1 MSDIV
6 FIHWNDTEA
15 RERSQPL
22 TEAGHRVRL
31 HATENAKPPMPPLP
45 EVLVISLDRLPSHGS
60 TVAEWLWEAKSR
72 RGIPIV
78 FVGGAA
84 DKVSLMRAKF
94 PSARFCARGALV
106 STVAAAAR
114 SAAALRGEFGEPKT
128 ESSAPKRPT
137 EAPAKRTSTASA
149 KSTKS
154 PARASATARAT
165 KPAAARGATATAAR
179 PRRRSA

>member
-1 MSDIV
+1 MADIV

-22 TEAGHRVRL
+22 AEAGHRVRL
-31 HATENAKPPMPPLP
+31 HATEGAKSPMPPLP
-45 EVLVISLDRLPSHGS
+45 EVLVISLDRLPTHGGEI
-60 TVAEWLWEAKSR
+60 ADWLWEAKSR

-84 DKVSLMRAKF
+84 DKVSLMRSKF

-114 SAAALRGEFGEPKT
+114 AAAAMRGESGDPKPGVKGVVVAASSAAPAATSKNGAAKPK
-128 ESSAPKRPT
+128 
-137 EAPAKRTSTASA
+137 PAKTT
-149 KSTKS
+149 
-154 PARASATARAT
+154 ARAAKPATARAGT
-165 KPAAARGATATAAR
+165 ATATRAR
-179 PRRRSA
+179 RKSA